1 MELTLKQKT
10 AFGIGAVGKD
20 MVYALS
26 ASYVMYYYQDVLG
39 LSASFVGVV
48 LMAARFFDAF
58 NDPFMG
64 VLVAKTR
71 TRWGRFRP
79 WIFSG
84 TLLNAL
90 VLYALFAAPVLD
102 EAALMVYFSVVYIL
116 WGITYTM
123 MDIPYWSMIPA
134 VTRTPKDREN
144 LSMVGRT
151 CAGVGSALIAMF
163 TMLLVGALGGDS
175 ERAGFRWVALIV
187 AAIFAVT
194 ELVCCISMKETT
206 PSEMKTATVKE
217 MFSALFRNDQAMV
230 VVGSIVLINSAL
242 YLTSNFI
249 IYFFKYDLGG
259 AGWKA
264 TYCYF
269 RKGKQFRLVA
279 SLDEKPG
286 YTILR
291 YDSGKAL
298 LTLERD
304 CAGVEHPG
312 GSFPLL
318 DLFFAEGGE
327 TEVFDGWFQAM
338 GIKPR
343 TEKKLA
349 GYSSWYN
356 RYQDITE
363 DTIREDLTGC
373 RSLLCLGDL
382 FQIDDGWEPKVGDWL
397 ETDAQ
402 KFPHGLKGM
411 VEEIHAAGFQAGLWL
426 APFVCEKDSALFRQ
440 HSDWLLKVDGAP
452 WCCGC
457 NWSSFYALDLDNPA
471 VLDYLRRVFDRVL
484 NDWGFD
490 LVKLDFLYGAAPFG
504 NARESR
510 AARMYRAME
519 LLRSW
524 CGQKTILGCG
534 VPVMPAFGLVDYC
547 RVSCDVGLDW
557 DDVWYMRLF
566 HRERV
571 STKQAIN
578 NTLFRRQLNGRA
590 YGSDPDVF
598 FLREENC
605 KLTAEQ
611 KRTLA
616 TVNALLGNVFLTSD
630 MPSHYTDAQ
639 RAEYRRLRTL
649 FEHAT
654 QVQVETENDRFYI
667 RYLLDGTPQKL
678 CFTPF

>member
-102 EAALMVYFSVVYIL
+102 EAALMLYFCVVYIL
-116 WGITYTM
+116 WGVTYTM

-187 AAIFAVT
+187 AVIFTVT

-264 TYCYF
+264 TYTLF
-269 RKGKQFRLVA
+269 STVGGAAQ
-279 SLDEKPG
+279 
-286 YTILR
+286 ILGMMVL
-291 YDSGKAL
+291 Y
-298 LTLERD
+298 
-304 CAGVEHPG
+304 
-312 GSFPLL
+312 PLL
-318 DLFFAEGGE
+318 CIPGVVVFACNGMLTVLTTLFLSNSVDYGQLKTGRREESVIFSMQTFVVKAASGVAVFLTGIGLDLIGLVGNTEE
-327 TEVFDGWFQAM
+327 TGPVAVQSAGTLLGLRLM
-338 GIKPR
+338 MTVLPMLV
-343 TEKKLA
+343 LA
-349 GYSSWYN
+349 G
-356 RYQDITE
+356 
-363 DTIREDLTGC
+363 
-373 RSLLCLGDL
+373 
-382 FQIDDGWEPKVGDWL
+382 
-397 ETDAQ
+397 
-402 KFPHGLKGM
+402 
-411 VEEIHAAGFQAGLWL
+411 
-426 APFVCEKDSALFRQ
+426 AL
-440 HSDWLLKVDGAP
+440 V
-452 WCCGC
+452 
-457 NWSSFYALDLDNPA
+457 
-471 VLDYLRRVFDRVL
+471 
-484 NDWGFD
+484 
-490 LVKLDFLYGAAPFG
+490 
-504 NARESR
+504 
-510 AARMYRAME
+510 
-519 LLRSW
+519 
-524 CGQKTILGCG
+524 
-534 VPVMPAFGLVDYC
+534 
-547 RVSCDVGLDW
+547 
-557 DDVWYMRLF
+557 
-566 HRERV
+566 
-571 STKQAIN
+571 
-578 NTLFRRQLNGRA
+578 LFRRKFVL
-590 YGSDPDVF
+590 
-598 FLREENC
+598 
-605 KLTAEQ
+605 
-611 KRTLA
+611 
-616 TVNALLGNVFLTSD
+616 
-630 MPSHYTDAQ
+630 TDA
-639 RAEYRRLRTL
+639 RAAEISAQLHG
-649 FEHAT
+649 EEAHH
-654 QVQVETENDRFYI
+654 D
-667 RYLLDGTPQKL
+667 
-678 CFTPF
+678 